1 MHGRFWVPK
10 NISVYAFFFLAAAAA
25 WTGILCLYY
34 RVPELTDRIGEE
46 AARLFDFSR
55 AGSLGQWF
63 LTLMWLGISFFSL
76 MMVVLVR
83 SRKKLHA
90 AVSSVPKEINGAT
103 VPQFAKYHGVRRAL
117 FWALLGI
124 FALVMSADTV
134 CGFIPRFFHRTV
146 EAVRASAGENG
157 DISPFVISVFAIGLC
172 LLGIVVSAL
181 RDYVRGLSLPK
192 LCLRGAFG
200 LTLLLLAPS
209 LFFALT
215 VPRTALNSP
224 AVPRDPAAAEAPA
237 AKTDPAKTDPAKT
250 DPAEADPEPGQ
261 DDPADAEPFRPESS
275 YRTISRERKQLA
287 GADPASGGF
296 TLESVFG
303 MNVSF
308 EKKLSLNRTIEE
320 SLHLKKSLES
330 YLFDRF
336 PKLNLSQARTFLRRG
351 FYGYFLALLAGSLG
365 LLARIERKEYDE
377 LIVRQALLRMQTP
390 PSAPSKELFKDMWK
404 FVP

>member
-10 NISVYAFFFLAAAAA
+10 NICVYAFFFLAAAAA
-25 WTGILCLYY
+25 WTGILLLYY
-34 RVPELTDRIGEE
+34 RLPELSGRIGEE
-46 AARLFDFSR
+46 TARLFDFSQ

-76 MMVVLVR
+76 MMSVLVL
-83 SRKKLHA
+83 SRKKLHS

-103 VPQFAKYHGVRRAL
+103 VPQFGKYHGVRRVL
-117 FWALLGI
+117 FWALLGV

-134 CGFIPRFFHRTV
+134 CGFIPHFYRRAV

-157 DISPFVISVFAIGLC
+157 DTSPFVISLFAIGIFLF
-172 LLGIVVSAL
+172 GIVVSAI

-200 LTLLLLAPS
+200 LTFLLLAPS
-209 LFFALT
+209 LFFAMT
-215 VPRTALNSP
+215 VPRTALNGP
-224 AVPRDPAAAEAPA
+224 APPRAPAAEAEPDQTVPA
-237 AKTDPAKTDPAKT
+237 DS
-250 DPAEADPEPGQ
+250 EADS
-261 DDPADAEPFRPESS
+261 EPFRPESS
-275 YRTISRERKQLA
+275 YQTISRRKGASA
-287 GADPASGGF
+287 GANPSGGDF

-308 EKKLSLNRTIEE
+308 EKKLSLDRTIEE
-320 SLHLKKSLES
+320 SLHLKKSFES

-336 PKLNLSQARTFLRRG
+336 PKLNLSQAQTFLRRG

-390 PSAPSKELFKDMWK
+390 PGSPSKALFKDMWK